1 MSNSSTSYKSTLLLN
16 IFSTGLRDGNSGLT
30 NTQNLVRTGTE
41 GGNITVACFFSFTG
55 RRKMFCK
62 GKCEEG
68 NILVETTGDSAQRGR
83 YSIRY
88 VEGSLL
94 SDYIMYVNITKLT
107 KSDAGWYQCGL
118 DRSFPLPDSY
128 LDIEIR
134 VTDGEFLL
142 VVLDLTVH

>member
-1 MSNSSTSYKSTLLLN
+1 
-16 IFSTGLRDGNSGLT
+16 
-30 NTQNLVRTGTE
+30 
-41 GGNITVACFFSFTG
+41 
-55 RRKMFCK
+55 MFCK

-94 SDYIMYVNITKLT
+94 SAILYVSITKLT
-107 KSDAGWYQCGL
+107 KSDSGWYQCGL
-118 DRSFPLPDSY
+118 ERSGPDSNQ
-128 LDIEIR
+128 DFEIT

-142 VVLDLTVH
+142 GVLDITLP